1 MKPALSDREGFAAFV
16 LRMRSLGL
24 TDQRLMSAF
33 EATPR
38 TAFVN
43 GNLGNVAYG
52 DGTLPIECGEF
63 IEGLDL
69 QAQLIKA
76 LDLEP
81 GHRVLEIGT
90 GSGFTAA
97 VMARLS
103 GRVLSLER
111 YRTLVEL
118 AQQRLQAL
126 KIENTFIKHTD
137 GRHGQVHDGPFDR
150 IIVWGAF
157 EAMPRQFVEL
167 LSSNGVMVAP
177 IGPLDGKQ
185 IIARLSKIGSRFE
198 RQDMMQVRF
207 LPLLEG
213 VAAAL

>member
-1 MKPALSDREGFAAFV
+1 MKAALSDREGFAAFL
-16 LRMRSLGL
+16 LRMRSLGV

-38 TAFVN
+38 LAFVN

-52 DGTLPIECGEF
+52 EGMLPIECGEF
-63 IEGLDL
+63 MEGLDL
-69 QAQLIKA
+69 QAQLIRA

-81 GHRVLEIGT
+81 THRVLEIGT
-90 GSGFTAA
+90 GSGFTTA
-97 VMARLS
+97 VMARLA

-126 KIENTFIKHTD
+126 KIENAFVKHAD
-137 GRHGQVHDGPFDR
+137 GRQGLAHDGPFDR
-150 IIVWGAF
+150 IIVWSAF
-157 EAMPRQFVEL
+157 ESMPRQYVDL

-177 IGPLDGKQ
+177 IGPLEGRQ
-185 IIARLSKIGSRFE
+185 VVARLAKIGSRFE
-198 RQDMMQVRF
+198 REDMMPVRF

>member
-16 LRMRSLGL
+16 LRMRSLGV

-38 TAFVN
+38 MAFVN

-52 DGTLPIECGEF
+52 MGMLPIECGEF
-63 IEGLDL
+63 MEGLDL

-81 GHRVLEIGT
+81 THRVLEIGT
-90 GSGFTAA
+90 GTGFTAA
-97 VMARLS
+97 VMARLA

-111 YRTLVEL
+111 YRTLADL

-126 KIENTFIKHTD
+126 KIENAFIKHAD
-137 GRHGQVHDGPFDR
+137 GRLGLAHEGPFDR
-150 IIVWGAF
+150 IIVWSAF
-157 EAMPRQFVEL
+157 EDLPRQYVEL
-167 LSSNGVMVAP
+167 LSSNGVLVAP
-177 IGPLDGKQ
+177 IGPPDGRQ
-185 IIARLSKIGSRFE
+185 VFARLAKIGSRFE
-198 RQDMMQVRF
+198 RQDMMPARF

>member
-1 MKPALSDREGFAAFV
+1 MKPALTEREGFVAFV
-16 LRMRSLGL
+16 LRMRVLGL

-38 TAFVN
+38 MSFVN

-52 DGTLPIECGEF
+52 VGALPIECGEF

-69 QAQLIKA
+69 QAQLIKS

-81 GHRVLEIGT
+81 THRVLEIGT
-90 GSGFTAA
+90 GTGFTTA
-97 VMARLS
+97 VMARLA
-103 GRVLSLER
+103 GRVLSIER

-118 AQQRLQAL
+118 AQQRLQTL
-126 KIENTFIKHTD
+126 KLENTFIKHAD
-137 GRHGQVHDGPFDR
+137 GRLGSVHDGPFDR
-150 IIVWGAF
+150 IIVWSAF
-157 EAMPRQFVEL
+157 ESMPRQYVEL

-177 IGPLDGKQ
+177 IGPVEGQ
-185 IIARLSKIGSRFE
+185 QVVARLAKIGSRFE
-198 RQDMMQVRF
+198 RQDMMPVRF

-213 VAAAL
+213 IAASL